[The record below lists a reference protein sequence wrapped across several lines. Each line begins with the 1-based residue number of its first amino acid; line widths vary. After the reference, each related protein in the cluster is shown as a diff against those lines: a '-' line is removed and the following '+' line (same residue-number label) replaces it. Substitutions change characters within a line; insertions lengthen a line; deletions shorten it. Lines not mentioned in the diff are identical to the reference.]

1 MVILVKGREYRKGI
15 PALPMGP
22 SVVVLLVLAAA
33 SLTEGMLVAVDFFLL
48 DYWDPSV
55 WGLKRWP
62 P

>member
-1 MVILVKGREYRKGI
+1 
-15 PALPMGP
+15 MGP